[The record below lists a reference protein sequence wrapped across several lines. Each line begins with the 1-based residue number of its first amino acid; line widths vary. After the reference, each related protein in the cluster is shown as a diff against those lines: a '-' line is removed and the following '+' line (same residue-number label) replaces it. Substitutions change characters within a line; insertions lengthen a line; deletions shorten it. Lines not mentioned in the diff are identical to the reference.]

1 MISFSFQRLARRAF
15 FLSLISFPIQL
26 MVIVA
31 YPDLSPLVRIFD
43 YLLGLTFFL
52 PGLYNWLRGRS
63 NEDDRALFL
72 SELSLLTARELPLD
86 QALEALARSRRRQMA
101 FRFAAFTPV
110 ITELAKRVSKGA
122 ALSHALRGI
131 REVPKA
137 WVEML
142 DEAEG
147 RDALPAALAG
157 LAAIER
163 TRLRLPILTVL
174 RTQFLLVMLL
184 GVVFF
189 LGEHIL
195 PPLIEINETTGVQMR
210 WATRV
215 IAQAKESAL
224 LPLLILPISLM
235 VSLLFLSI
243 PFPSLQNVL
252 RWFAFYLPGFRGVL
266 KAEQQSRAVTAIA
279 TAARLGL
286 PLPSVLA
293 AGRAAVNFRPYRKAL
308 TGKDGSNLS
317 EILESRPRLFSPS
330 LAWLCRQ
337 GEAFDRLP
345 EALEAAVESLE
356 RQYRQRS
363 HALIVGLDTV
373 LLIAMGVAV
382 GIVTVG
388 ATVPYHQYINALLNG
403 VLP

>member
-1 MISFSFQRLARRAF
+1 MSFSFQRLARRAF
-15 FLSLISFPIQL
+15 FLTLLGFPIGAMTL
-26 MVIVA
+26 VA
-31 YPDLSPLVRIFD
+31 YPQLGPVCSAIES
-43 YLLGLTFFL
+43 LLLLCIFL

-63 NEDDRALFL
+63 DEDDRALFL
-72 SELSLLTARELPLD
+72 SELSLLIAKELPLD
-86 QALEALARSRRRQMA
+86 QSLTALARSRRGQMA

-110 ITELAKRVSKGA
+110 LTELAERVSKGA
-122 ALSHALRGI
+122 ALSPALRGI
-131 REVPKA
+131 REVPRA
-137 WVEML
+137 WIELL

-147 RDALPAALAG
+147 RGALPSALAG
-157 LAAIER
+157 LAATEQ

-174 RTQFLLVMLL
+174 RTQFLLMLLL

-195 PPLIEINETTGVQMR
+195 PPLIEINESTGVQMR
-210 WATRV
+210 WTTRV

-224 LPLLILPISLM
+224 LPLFLLPISLM
-235 VSLLFLSI
+235 VWLFFLSI

-252 RWFAFYLPGFRGVL
+252 RWFAFFLPGFRGAL
-266 KAEQQSRAVTAIA
+266 KAEQQSRAVSAMA
-279 TAARLGL
+279 TAAGLGL

-308 TGKDGSNLS
+308 TNKDGSSLS
-317 EILESRPRLFSPS
+317 EILEARPRLFSPS

-345 EALEAAVESLE
+345 EALDAAVESLKRE
-356 RQYRQRS
+356 YQQRS
-363 HALIVGLDTV
+363 QALIVGLDTT
-373 LLIAMGVAV
+373 LLVAMGVAV
-382 GIVTVG
+382 GIVTIG
-388 ATVPYHQYINALLNG
+388 ATLPYHQYINALLNG